1 MILLTVC
8 ARGGSKGVK
17 NKNIR
22 EIAGKPLIA
31 HTIEVAKKWGKADRI
46 VCSTDSEEIAK
57 AARDAGAET
66 PFMRPSELAT
76 DEVSKMDVI
85 RHAVGEAE
93 KQYGERYD
101 LIVDLDVTSPVR
113 TSKDLD
119 SCLKIFQ
126 ENEVDSVF
134 SVTNA
139 RKSPYFN
146 VVELNSDGYAHL
158 SKEPVSP
165 IVRRQDAPEVYDMN
179 ASIYFYKREFLMNP
193 ETESPMSE
201 KSAIY
206 VMDDIS
212 SAEIDS
218 ELDLAF
224 LEFLIEKGEVS
235 L

>member
-1 MILLTVC
+1 MILLTIC

-31 HTIEVAKKWGKADRI
+31 HTIKVAKDWGKADRI

-57 AARDAGAET
+57 AAREAGAEV
-66 PFMRPSELAT
+66 PFMRPAELAT
-76 DEVSKMDVI
+76 DESSKMDVI
-85 RHAVGEAE
+85 RHAVYESE
-93 KQYGERYD
+93 KKYGENYNT
-101 LIVDLDVTSPVR
+101 IVDLDVTSPVR
-113 TSKDLD
+113 TVEDLEG
-119 SCLKIFQ
+119 CLKIFQ
-126 ENEVDSVF
+126 EKDLDSVF

-146 VVELNSDGYAHL
+146 VVELNDEGYAHL
-158 SKEPVSP
+158 SKEPLSP
-165 IVRRQDAPEVYDMN
+165 IVRRQDSPEVYDMN
-179 ASIYFYKREFLMNP
+179 ASIYFYKKEFLMKP
-193 ETESPMSE
+193 ETESPISD